1 VRSDPVKSTIVRLLM
16 LTALTVA
23 AGFTPLRAQPMRPH
37 GEMRGAGRMGGPGGM
52 GPGPDLMRELFPPEL
67 VMRYQ
72 TEINLGE
79 DQKKSL
85 VKETQALQSDLV
97 PLQFDMGEAAGKL
110 REALAAAKIDEEKA
124 SALADRLMTLE
135 SRIKKRHLALMI
147 RIKNIL
153 TPDQQTQLR
162 ELRKQWPQRGEGERG
177 HMGRRPDGP
186 PPDGEGPPPP
196 DEPESN
202 TGGPTN

>member
-1 VRSDPVKSTIVRLLM
+1 MRGDPVKYTIARFLM
-16 LTALTVA
+16 LTALTAA
-23 AGFTPLRAQPMRPH
+23 AGLTELRAQPMRGQ
-37 GEMRGAGRMGGPGGM
+37 GEMRGPGRMGGPGGM

-85 VKETQALQSDLV
+85 VKETQTLQSDLV

-110 REALAAAKIDEEKA
+110 REALAAPKIDEEKA

-162 ELRKQWPQRGEGERG
+162 ELR
-177 HMGRRPDGP
+177 
-186 PPDGEGPPPP
+186 
-196 DEPESN
+196 
-202 TGGPTN
+202 

>member
-1 VRSDPVKSTIVRLLM
+1 M
-16 LTALTVA
+16 LTALIA
-23 AGFTPLRAQPMRPH
+23 AASFTTLHAQPLRGH
-37 GEMRGAGRMGGPGGM
+37 GGMRGPGGMGGPG
-52 GPGPDLMRELFPPEL
+52 GPGPDLMREMFPPEL

-72 TEINLGE
+72 TEINLSA
-79 DQKKSL
+79 DQKTSL

-110 REALAAAKIDEEKA
+110 RDALAAPKIDEEKA

-153 TPDQQTQLR
+153 TPEQQTQLR
-162 ELRKQWPQRGEGERG
+162 DLREKARQRGEGERG
-177 HMGRRPDGP
+177 NAGWRHGGP
-186 PPDGEGPPPP
+186 PPDGEGPPP
-196 DEPESN
+196 DESES
-202 TGGPTN
+202 GEPTN

>member
-1 VRSDPVKSTIVRLLM
+1 MSI
-16 LTALTVA
+16 ALIAA
-23 AGFTPLRAQPMRPH
+23 AGLTPLRAQPMPRH
-37 GEMRGAGRMGGPGGM
+37 EGMRGPGMGRGGM

-67 VMRYQ
+67 VMRFQ

-110 REALAAAKIDEEKA
+110 REALAAPKIDEEKA

-153 TPDQQTQLR
+153 TPEQQTQLR
-162 ELRKQWPQRGEGERG
+162 ELREKSRASRGEGERG
-177 HMGRRPDGP
+177 HMGRRPGGP
-186 PPDGEGPPPP
+186 PPDDEGPPP
-196 DEPESN
+196 DDPESN
-202 TGGPTN
+202 LGGSTF